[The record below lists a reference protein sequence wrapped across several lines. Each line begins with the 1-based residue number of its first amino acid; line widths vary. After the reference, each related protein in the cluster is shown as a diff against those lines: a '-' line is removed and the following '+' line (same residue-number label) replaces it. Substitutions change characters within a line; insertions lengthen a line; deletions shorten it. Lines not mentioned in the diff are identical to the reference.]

1 MRQPDAVLVGQVDV
15 DHHHVWLQA
24 ARFVLRQL
32 GGVRRAE
39 NLDPRLEGQ
48 QPGEAGSGAMAV
60 VDDDDPDGVRVVTL
74 VSAQVSGY

>member
-1 MRQPDAVLVGQVDV
+1 
-15 DHHHVWLQA
+15 
-24 ARFVLRQL
+24 
-32 GGVRRAE
+32 VRRAE